1 MGFFNKS
8 TSQNKMQ
15 KYTAMTTGV
24 IVGVSAVRVNS
35 IHLPLAEYQVN
46 GVKYKLRVPY
56 EIAKKLSQASTAK
69 TQVVNVNFNFAS
81 LQVTN
86 LQGTRV
92 KILYNPNKPKDAI
105 VVE

>member
-8 TSQNKMQ
+8 INQNKMQ
-15 KYTAMTTGV
+15 KYTAMTEGV
-24 IVGVSAVRVNS
+24 IVGVSSFRVNS

-56 EIAKKLSQASTAK
+56 EIAKKMSQASTAK
-69 TQVVNVNFNFAS
+69 NQVVNVNLNFAS
-81 LQVTN
+81 FQVTN
-86 LQGTRV
+86 LQGTKV